1 MMISPPTIPSLQ
13 SLLST
18 GGDSWKWTEHLQ
30 KASFRGVPFAVVSA
44 DGSFGR
50 RQAVHEYP
58 YRDMPWIEDM
68 GRSSRKIT
76 IRGFLIQSSLLY
88 SAADVFTQRDS
99 LIAACETGEPG
110 TLIHPTLGEIKVSVP
125 DGGLRISEASEHGRV
140 FHFTLAVMEVGEKQ
154 FSVSNASTAKS
165 SVTESWASTLSKSA
179 TSWLGTIKSALRTV
193 PQAIKT
199 IRATTQ
205 YWSNSVM
212 SLSDQVTNMGN
223 VLSSTFGSDHYGRY
237 NHGTVG
243 GNSSGTSTVMNPGT
257 DTRDYD
263 GLVETTIATV
273 VMNREAVTSAIEAL
287 QSTSDLDDYPANV
300 AAVITVVIETIP
312 NVYDQIHVLESLP
325 GVTDATLYASVSDT
339 LIQAATLNYLQ
350 IISAS
355 AMAYAAA
362 SYTPSSRDDAMAMLN
377 RVTVALDTATV
388 TAADA
393 GYVVLYQELL
403 ALRTHITDVLKN
415 IGADLASVQ
424 TVIFPVSRPALAVAN
439 QLYQNADRA
448 SGLLKSVNPVHPAFM
463 PTSFKAMTS

>member
-1 MMISPPTIPSLQ
+1 MISPPTIPTLQ
-13 SLLST
+13 SLISP

-30 KASFRGVPFAVVSA
+30 KASFRGVPFAIISA

-58 YRDMPWIEDM
+58 YRDTPWIEDM

-76 IRGFLIQSSLLY
+76 LRGFLIQSSLLY

-110 TLIHPTLGEIKVSVP
+110 TLVHPTLGEIRVSVP
-125 DGGLRISEASEHGRV
+125 DGGLRISESSEQGRV
-140 FHFTLAVMEVGEKQ
+140 FQFTLAVMEVGEKQ
-154 FSVSNASTAKS
+154 FSVSSVSKAKS
-165 SVTESWASTLSKSA
+165 SVTTSWASTLSKSA
-179 TSWLGTIKSALRTV
+179 ASWLGTIRGALRTV

-205 YWSNSVM
+205 YWTNSVM

-243 GNSSGTSTVMNPGT
+243 GNSSGTSAVMST
-257 DTRDYD
+257 DADTRDYD
-263 GLVETTIATV
+263 GLVESTIATV
-273 VMNREAVTSAIEAL
+273 VMNRDAVASAIEAL
-287 QSTSDLDDYPANV
+287 RATRNPDDYPANV

-312 NVYDQIHVLESLP
+312 NVYDQIHVLESLA
-325 GVTDATLYASVSDT
+325 GVTDTTLYASVSDT
-339 LIQAATLNYLQ
+339 TMQTATLNYLQ
-350 IISAS
+350 IISAA

-377 RVTVALDTATV
+377 RVVEALEKATIN
-388 TAADA
+388 AADA
-393 GYVVLYQELL
+393 GYVALYQELL
-403 ALRTHITDVLKN
+403 ALRTNITDVLKSA
-415 IGADLASVQ
+415 GADLAGVQ
-424 TVIFPVSRPALAVAN
+424 TVVFSAARPALAVAN

-448 SGLLKSVNPVHPAFM
+448 AGLIKSVNPVHPAFM
-463 PTSFKAMTS
+463 PTSFKALTS